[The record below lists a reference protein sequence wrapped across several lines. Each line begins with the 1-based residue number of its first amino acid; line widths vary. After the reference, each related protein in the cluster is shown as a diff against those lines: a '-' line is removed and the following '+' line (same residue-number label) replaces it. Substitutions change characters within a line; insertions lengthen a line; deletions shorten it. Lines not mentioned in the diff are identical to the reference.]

1 MAIALLQ
8 SAKSGEPFHL
18 QLKKYFSQH
27 KKFGSKDRKTIAKLC
42 YYFFRTGHLFSRQ
55 PTADNLHA
63 AVFLCENKTSPFLA
77 FLAPSLDE
85 SIHLSIEE
93 KLAILGLEG
102 KNIFPFT
109 DALSPEINP
118 ENFALSFL
126 SQPHLYLRSRPG
138 KHEMVMSALQS
149 QGVDTIVE
157 GNCIQLNNA
166 IDLSKVN
173 GLNKNFVI
181 QDKQSQKVFSNLPV
195 KNIKTVWDCCA
206 ASGGKSILLVDSL
219 KEKIQLSISDIR
231 KNILENAKERL
242 ATAGIPIYNADIID
256 LTKPVSIDSA
266 RKYDLIICDV
276 PCTGAGT
283 WSRTPEQLYFFNKR
297 HIANYAER
305 QQKIVKNVIQCLNEE
320 GLLVYIT
327 CSVFEAENEAIVKS
341 ICQNNITL
349 LSQHYYSGYMDEADT
364 LHVAIMRKQ

>member
-1 MAIALLQ
+1 
-8 SAKSGEPFHL
+8 
-18 QLKKYFSQH
+18 
-27 KKFGSKDRKTIAKLC
+27 
-42 YYFFRTGHLFSRQ
+42 
-55 PTADNLHA
+55 
-63 AVFLCENKTSPFLA
+63 
-77 FLAPSLDE
+77 
-85 SIHLSIEE
+85 
-93 KLAILGLEG
+93 
-102 KNIFPFT
+102 
-109 DALSPEINP
+109 
-118 ENFALSFL
+118 
-126 SQPHLYLRSRPG
+126 
-138 KHEMVMSALQS
+138 MSALKS
-149 QGVDTIVE
+149 QDVETIVE

-195 KNIKTVWDCCA
+195 AKIKTVWDCCA

-256 LTKPVSIDSA
+256 LTKPLKEDGA
-266 RKYDLIICDV
+266 PKYDLIICDV

-283 WSRTPEQLYFFNKR
+283 WSRTPEQLYFFKKA
-297 HIANYAER
+297 HIANYADR
-305 QQKIVKNVIQCLNEE
+305 QHRIANNVSQCLNND

-349 LSQHYYSGYMDEADT
+349 LSQQYYAGYTHQADS
-364 LHVAIMRKQ
+364 LFVAIMQKQ